1 MRRFGDVDGEA
12 TSIAYT
18 GGADASGPRAVA
30 RARASGTQAAP
41 PGTGRGA
48 RLTIGRARY
57 PQRLDPGSALGRA
70 VVDRAVVHVADVRD
84 TTEFPALRAVAEAT
98 GRGRSQGARPS
109 FALLHSAL

>member
-48 RLTIGRARY
+48 RLTNVRARY

-70 VVDRAVVHVADVRD
+70 VVDRAVVHVADVRAPPNFPPCAPSPRRRVED
-84 TTEFPALRAVAEAT
+84 VARAPAL
-98 GRGRSQGARPS
+98 
-109 FALLHSAL
+109 HSLCY